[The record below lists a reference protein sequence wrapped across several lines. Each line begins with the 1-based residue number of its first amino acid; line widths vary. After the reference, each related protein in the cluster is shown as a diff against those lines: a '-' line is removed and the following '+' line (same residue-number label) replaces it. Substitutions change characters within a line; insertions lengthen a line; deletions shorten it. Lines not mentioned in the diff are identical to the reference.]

1 MTSNDSGASQ
11 PGQIRTALIAIISLI
26 IVLVAGYAIA
36 KSSSSTSSGTSP
48 VEPGTRAVVVP
59 TADAARTVVVA
70 PCGTGTNVLASDA
83 TAVMDT
89 PGAISL
95 QLPQGY
101 GNRVVLVPKCSGGQG
116 AAAGA
121 SELPSAAFVTHPG
134 TRLPAIGS
142 PSHTSSPQIG
152 APNSA
157 EFVLTVPSDSTI
169 RTIVLGPCQ
178 KPRPTGASQ
187 QVLAAAAG
195 SSTAVAPA
203 C

>member
-1 MTSNDSGASQ
+1 VTSNDSGANQ
-11 PGQIRTALIAIISLI
+11 PDQNRMVLIV
-26 IVLVAGYAIA
+26 IVIVIVVLAAGYQIA
-36 KSSSSTSSGTSP
+36 KSTSSSTGAST

-70 PCGTGTNVLASDA
+70 PCGTGANVLSANA

-89 PGAISL
+89 TGAISL

-116 AAAGA
+116 GVAGA
-121 SELPSAAFVTHPG
+121 TELPSAAFVTHPG
-134 TRLPAIGS
+134 TQVPSTGS
-142 PSHTSSPQIG
+142 PSQTSAPQVG

-157 EFVLTVPSDSTI
+157 QFVLTLPSGSSV

-178 KPRPTGASQ
+178 KARPSGPSQ
-187 QVLAAAAG
+187 RVLAAAGG
-195 SSTAVAPA
+195 STTAVAPA

>member
-1 MTSNDSGASQ
+1 MRP
-11 PGQIRTALIAIISLI
+11 PGQNRTAFISILSVI

-36 KSSSSTSSGTSP
+36 KSTSSSGGTST

-70 PCGTGTNVLASDA
+70 PCGTGANVLSSDA

-89 PGAISL
+89 TGSISL

-101 GNRVVLVPKCSGGQG
+101 GNRVILIPKCSGGKG

-121 SELPSAAFVTHPG
+121 TELPSAAFVTRPG
-134 TRLPAIGS
+134 TRVPPIGS
-142 PSHTSSPQIG
+142 PSQSKSPKAG

-157 EFVLTVPSDSTI
+157 QFVLTVPSGTAI
-169 RTIVLGPCQ
+169 RTIVVGPCQ
-178 KPRPTGASQ
+178 RARSSGPAQ
-187 QVLAAAAG
+187 QVLSAAG
-195 SSTAVAPA
+195 GSTTALAPA

>member
-1 MTSNDSGASQ
+1 VTANDSGARQ
-11 PGQIRTALIAIISLI
+11 PDRNRTVFIVIVGLI

-36 KSSSSTSSGTSP
+36 KSTSSSSSPSA

-70 PCGTGTNVLASDA
+70 PCGTGANVLSSNA

-89 PGAISL
+89 TGAISL

-101 GNRVVLVPKCSGGQG
+101 GNRVVLIPKCSGGQG
-116 AAAGA
+116 GAAGA
-121 SELPSAAFVTHPG
+121 TELPSAAFVTHPG
-134 TRLPAIGS
+134 TRLPSIGS
-142 PSHTSSPQIG
+142 PSHSTSPQAG
-152 APNSA
+152 APTSA
-157 EFVLTVPSDSTI
+157 QFVLTVPSGSAI

-178 KPRPTGASQ
+178 KARPSGPSQ
-187 QVLAAAAG
+187 QVLSAAGG